1 MKKKIVRRCETMEP
15 KDYEAIEGIIVESEK
30 QLILWEFK
38 DYT

>member
-1 MKKKIVRRCETMEP
+1 MEP